1 MIHRIQR
8 DFFEVLN
15 EKLRW
20 EINLINRVYLKD
32 CLSFEEVDLEFKRV

>member
-8 DFFEVLN
+8 DYFEVLN

-20 EINLINRVYLKD
+20 GNWFD
-32 CLSFEEVDLEFKRV
+32 